1 MDFKRTGMRLMEKD
15 RADLLEAL
23 ILPLLDIH
31 TAKTF
36 SLNRLD
42 ELLLVSPE
50 KTETIESASQGEEQL
65 YIYED
70 EVEDARIQKNYI
82 LLFENLLKTLQVHSA
97 ITLGQWQ
104 EQLIKQLGEQVL
116 KNSDYYSFL
125 VHLTQKKEYSVQKI
139 IEKPDTFLEEAVK
152 VFLEEQEIYQDM
164 TFHLQMLPDE
174 EIFCGEKMSV
184 TNVLIER
191 GN

>member
-1 MDFKRTGMRLMEKD
+1 MKDWNPEVFKE
-15 RADLLEAL
+15 
-23 ILPLLDIH
+23 
-31 TAKTF
+31 
-36 SLNRLD
+36 
-42 ELLLVSPE
+42 
-50 KTETIESASQGEEQL
+50 
-65 YIYED
+65 
-70 EVEDARIQKNYI
+70 
-82 LLFENLLKTLQVHSA
+82 
-97 ITLGQWQ
+97 WQ
-104 EQLIKQLGEQVL
+104 EQLKVQLGEMIVR
-116 KNSDYYSFL
+116 NADYYSFL
-125 VHLTQKKEYSVQKI
+125 VHLAQKKEYGVKTM

>member
-1 MDFKRTGMRLMEKD
+1 M
-15 RADLLEAL
+15 
-23 ILPLLDIH
+23 
-31 TAKTF
+31 
-36 SLNRLD
+36 
-42 ELLLVSPE
+42 
-50 KTETIESASQGEEQL
+50 
-65 YIYED
+65 
-70 EVEDARIQKNYI
+70 
-82 LLFENLLKTLQVHSA
+82 FENLLKTLQVHSA